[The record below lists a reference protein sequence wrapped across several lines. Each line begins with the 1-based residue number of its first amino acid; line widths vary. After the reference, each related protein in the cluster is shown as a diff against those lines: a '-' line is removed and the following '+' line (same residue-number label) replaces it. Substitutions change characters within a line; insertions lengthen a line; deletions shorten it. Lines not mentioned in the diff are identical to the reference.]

1 MAEEREMNRR
11 EFLKSTVALTA
22 LAVSSSLRL
31 DCSSEELAKRKFT
44 MNLNVGQVGVR
55 ADPFEAI
62 KLAQDYGYESV
73 TPMPW
78 HLLRYS
84 ESELARL
91 AGKMKTAGLTWGA
104 AGVRSFFVND
114 DTRFN
119 ERKQEIIRTAKVLQR
134 VGGTRCFTWTMS
146 SSDILMYMEN
156 FRLHVKRL
164 REAGNILADHGL
176 RLGIEYLGTRM
187 FAVRGKYPFIR
198 TSAETKRLTAEVGLA
213 NVGIAL
219 DSWHWFQAGE
229 TEEDILKLANKDV
242 VTADICDAPPDI
254 PREQMPDSPRRLPC
268 TTGVID
274 AKAFLRGLVNIGY
287 DGPVGTEPFDRSLSK
302 MSAERAMAVATGAMK
317 RAFALIE

>member
-1 MAEEREMNRR
+1 MNRR
-11 EFLKSTVALTA
+11 EFLESTVTLTA
-22 LAVSSSLRL
+22 AAVSSSLRS
-31 DCSSEELAKRKFT
+31 DCSAAERPKRKFKMT
-44 MNLNVGQVGVR
+44 LNVGQVGVK

-73 TPMPW
+73 TPMPG

-91 AGKMKTAGLTWGA
+91 VGEMKTAGLTWGA

-119 ERKQEIIRTAKVLQR
+119 ERKQEIIRTAKLLQG
-134 VGGTRCFTWTMS
+134 VGGTRCFTWTMP
-146 SSDILMYMEN
+146 SSDNLMYMEN

-187 FAVRGKYPFIR
+187 LAVRGKYPFIR
-198 TSAETKRLTAEVGLA
+198 TSAETRRLTAEVGLV

-229 TEEDILKLANKDV
+229 TEEDILKLANQDV
-242 VTADICDAPPDI
+242 VTADICDAPADI
-254 PREQMPDSPRRLPC
+254 PRERMPDSPRKLPC

-274 AKAFLRGLVNIGY
+274 VKAFLRGLVKIGY
-287 DGPVGTEPFDRSLSK
+287 DGPVGTEPFVNSLKK
-302 MSAERAMAVATGAMK
+302 MSTEEAMATATGAMK
-317 RAFALIE
+317 KAFSLIE

>member
-1 MAEEREMNRR
+1 LRSNCSGEEVVE
-11 EFLKSTVALTA
+11 
-22 LAVSSSLRL
+22 
-31 DCSSEELAKRKFT
+31 RKFT
-44 MNLNVGQVGVR
+44 MNLNVGQVGVQ
-55 ADPFEAI
+55 ADAFEAI
-62 KLAQDYGYESV
+62 DLAHDYGYESV
-73 TPMPW
+73 TPMPG

-91 AGKMKTAGLTWGA
+91 VKKMKTAGLTWGA
-104 AGVRSFFVND
+104 VGVRPFFVTD

-119 ERKQEIIRTAKVLQR
+119 ERKQDIIRTAKALQG
-134 VGGTRCFTWTMS
+134 VGATRCFTWTMS
-146 SSDILMYMEN
+146 SSDVLMYMEN

-164 REAGNILADHGL
+164 REVGSILADHAL

-187 FAVRGKYPFIR
+187 LAVRGKYPFLR
-198 TSAETKRLTAEVGLA
+198 TSAETKGLTAEVGLA

-229 TEEDILKLANKDV
+229 TEEDILKLRNEDV

-274 AKAFLRGLVNIGY
+274 VKGFLRGLVKIGY

-302 MSAERAMAVATGAMK
+302 MSTERAMAVATEAMK

>member
-1 MAEEREMNRR
+1 MKRR
-11 EFLKSTVALTA
+11 EFLKSTVTLTA
-22 LAVSSSLRL
+22 VAVSSSFRS
-31 DCSSEELAKRKFT
+31 DCSAEERPKRKFKMT
-44 MNLNVGQVGVR
+44 LNVGQVGVK

-62 KLAQDYGYESV
+62 KLARDYGYESV
-73 TPMPW
+73 TPMSW
-78 HLLRYS
+78 HLSRYS

-91 AGKMKTAGLTWGA
+91 VGEMKTAGLTWGA
-104 AGVRSFFVND
+104 AGVPSFLVND

-134 VGGTRCFTWTMS
+134 VGGTRCFTWTMP

-229 TEEDILKLANKDV
+229 TEEDILKLANQDV
-242 VTADICDAPPDI
+242 VTADICDAPANI

-274 AKAFLRGLVNIGY
+274 VKGFLRGLVKIGY
-287 DGPVGTEPFDRSLSK
+287 DGPVGTEPFDNSLKK
-302 MSAERAMAVATGAMK
+302 MSTEEAMATATGAMK
-317 RAFALIE
+317 KAFSLIE